1 MPRSQFSDKS
11 IPFSEAVSLCGP
23 AAALAFAE
31 TNGRAPTL
39 AEARDLAKQV
49 GWTAEGG
56 MNGFQNQ
63 VRLLSL
69 MREKGLVGD
78 FEAAPQPD
86 WQRVTQEARSGRPV
100 TISTPRHYFT
110 VSGVGDKG
118 YFVGTSG
125 TDLKGGKEW
134 MTAEEIASHGR
145 GINGALY
152 VTPTD
157 RARQQFVEANTPQ
170 ESTGAVSSERAS
182 GVAQPGRAS
191 EASEVVGSN
200 PAPADPL
207 STQPDPMK
215 EGLQGM
221 QGVDAFS
228 RKLAG
233 RLNEMPTEL
242 PRYRLPGLPRVS
254 LRHGPSPYTLPGQF

>member
-157 RARQQFVEANTPQ
+157 RARQQFVEANTPA
-170 ESTGAVSSERAS
+170 ESKAPSRAARADAVSGQAGGTGTAVTE
-182 GVAQPGRAS
+182 P
-191 EASEVVGSN
+191 
-200 PAPADPL
+200 PAAPIPA
-207 STQPDPMK
+207 QPDPMK
-215 EGLQGM
+215 EWLQGM